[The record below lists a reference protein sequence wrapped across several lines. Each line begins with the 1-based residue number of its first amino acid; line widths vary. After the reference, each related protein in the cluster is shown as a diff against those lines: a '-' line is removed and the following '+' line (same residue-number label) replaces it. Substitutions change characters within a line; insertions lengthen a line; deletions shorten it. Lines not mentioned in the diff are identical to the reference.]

1 MYFIGV
7 LNAKVL
13 RGTVAIK
20 VISLREPRP
29 CFLQSK
35 FSSQKNTSNLWG
47 EESYSSPDSS
57 KRK

>member
-7 LNAKVL
+7 LNTKLL

-20 VISLREPRP
+20 VTSLREPRL

-35 FSSQKNTSNLWG
+35 FSSQGNTSNSWG